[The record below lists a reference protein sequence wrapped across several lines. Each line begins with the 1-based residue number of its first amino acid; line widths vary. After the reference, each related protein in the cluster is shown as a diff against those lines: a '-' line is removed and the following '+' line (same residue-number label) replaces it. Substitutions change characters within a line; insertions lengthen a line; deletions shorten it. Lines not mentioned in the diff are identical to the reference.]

1 MIERELKD
9 IAEADLQ
16 RLIADPVREGKT
28 IEYKVELNLKTDDA
42 KRKFLAGIASF
53 ANAAG
58 GDMVLGIKTDSMDKA
73 LPIALQPLAGFN
85 PDADVLMLQEII
97 RRHIEP
103 KVFTLDFHPVPITGG
118 WALVIRIRKTWAGAH
133 MVTYNDDFRFYT
145 RHQGGRRPM
154 DVPEI
159 RSAFTLAETTMEKIN
174 RFRLERLANIL
185 AGETPVT
192 LGGKAIIVLHLC
204 PLRSFDPAY
213 QVNLAPLRKP
223 PHGLPLLYRHATSR
237 GDDFD
242 GYLAAHRPDG
252 ISSGFTYAFKTGCLE
267 AVDTGILEP
276 RQEGELSIPSGVFD
290 PKLVEQTAALF
301 STLKI
306 LGAEPP
312 VVLMLSILRTKGYS
326 FLLGPRYDTYGTKP
340 INRDQL
346 LLPAVIVEDF
356 APSIVNAATFLRPLL
371 DSVWNACGYERS
383 LNFDSDGK
391 WTPLQ

>member
-1 MIERELKD
+1 MIERELKN

-16 RLIADPVREGKT
+16 KLIDDPVREGKT

-53 ANAAG
+53 ANASG
-58 GDMVLGIKTDSMDKA
+58 GDMVLGIKTDSTDKA

-118 WALVIRIRKTWAGAH
+118 WALIIRIRKTWAGAH

-174 RFRLERLANIL
+174 RYRLERLGNIL

-213 QVNLAPLRKP
+213 QVNLNPLREP
-223 PHGLPLLYRHATSR
+223 PHDLPLLYIHATWW

-242 GYLAAHRPDG
+242 GYLAANRPDR
-252 ISSGFTYAFKTGCLE
+252 ISSGFTYAFKNGCIE

-276 RQEGELSIPSGVFD
+276 RGEGKLEIPSGVFD
-290 PKLVEQTAALF
+290 CKLLEQTGSLF
-301 STLKI
+301 STLNTI
-306 LGAEPP
+306 GAEPP
-312 VVLMLSILRTKGYS
+312 VVLMLSILRAKGYT
-326 FLLGPRYDTYGTKP
+326 FLLGPRYNCDGSKP

-346 LLPAVIVEDF
+346 LLPPVIVENLD
-356 APSIVNAATFLRPLL
+356 PSFDNAATLLRPLL
-371 DSVWNACGYERS
+371 DAIWNACGYERS
-383 LNFDSDGK
+383 LNFDGAGK
-391 WTPLQ
+391 WAPL

>member
-9 IAEADLQ
+9 IAEPDLLK
-16 RLIADPVREGKT
+16 LIADPVREGKT
-28 IEYKVELNLKTDDA
+28 IEYKAELNRSTDDA

-58 GDMVLGIKTDSMDKA
+58 GDIVFGMKA
-73 LPIALQPLAGFN
+73 NDGRPESLQPLANFN
-85 PDADVLMLQEII
+85 PDADILALRDII
-97 RRHIEP
+97 RAHIEP
-103 KVFTLDFHPVPITGG
+103 KVFTVDYQPVELAAGG
-118 WALVIRIRKTWAGAH
+118 YVLVIRIRKTWVGAH
-133 MVTYNDDFRFYT
+133 MVTYNNDYRFYT
-145 RHQGGRRPM
+145 RDLGGRRFM

-223 PHGLPLLYRHATSR
+223 PHGLPTLYIHATSW

-242 GYLAAHRPDG
+242 GYLAANRPDG

-267 AVDTGILEP
+267 AVDTGILES
-276 RQEGELSIPSGVFD
+276 RREGELSIPSGLFE

-301 STLKI
+301 STLKAI
-306 LGAEPP
+306 GTEPP
-312 VVLMLSILRTKGYS
+312 VVVMLSILRTKGYS
-326 FLLGPRYDTYGTKP
+326 FLLGSRYDTYGTKP

-346 LLPAVIVEDF
+346 MLPAVVTEDF
-356 APSIVNAATFLRPLL
+356 TPSIVNAATILRPLL

-383 LNFDSDGK
+383 LNFDNNGK

>member
-1 MIERELKD
+1 MIERELTG

-58 GDMVLGIKTDSMDKA
+58 GDMVLGIKTDSTDK
-73 LPIALQPLAGFN
+73 ALQPLAGFN

-97 RRHIEP
+97 RRHIEL

-118 WALVIRIRKTWAGAH
+118 WALVIRIRKTRAGAH

-159 RSAFTLAETTMEKIN
+159 RSAFTLAETTLEKIN

-192 LGGKAIIVLHLC
+192 TGGKAIIVLH
-204 PLRSFDPAY
+204 RM
-213 QVNLAPLRKP
+213 
-223 PHGLPLLYRHATSR
+223 
-237 GDDFD
+237 
-242 GYLAAHRPDG
+242 RPD
-252 ISSGFTYAFKTGCLE
+252 T
-267 AVDTGILEP
+267 
-276 RQEGELSIPSGVFD
+276 
-290 PKLVEQTAALF
+290 QTAPCRQSEIPGLTA
-301 STLKI
+301 
-306 LGAEPP
+306 PP
-312 VVLMLSILRTKGYS
+312 NPPPQT
-326 FLLGPRYDTYGTKP
+326 
-340 INRDQL
+340 
-346 LLPAVIVEDF
+346 
-356 APSIVNAATFLRPLL
+356 
-371 DSVWNACGYERS
+371 
-383 LNFDSDGK
+383 
-391 WTPLQ
+391 